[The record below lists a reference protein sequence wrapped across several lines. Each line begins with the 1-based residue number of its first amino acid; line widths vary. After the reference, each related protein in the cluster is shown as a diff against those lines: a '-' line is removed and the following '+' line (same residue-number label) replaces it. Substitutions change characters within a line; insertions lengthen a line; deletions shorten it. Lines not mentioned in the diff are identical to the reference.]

1 MVRHQPKHQN
11 GSDLRMTD
19 TVNIPGYRVLQPLG
33 VGGMASVYLAVQ
45 ESLDREVAL
54 KVMAPA
60 LAANQEFADRF
71 LKEGRITARL
81 SHPNLVTVFDIGRHE
96 NLYYLAAEYIPGGTL
111 RERMNRGMQVY
122 EVLEL
127 VRDIAAGLHFAHD
140 KGFVHRDVKPGNIL
154 FRNDNSAVL
163 ADFGIAKSMDSKTM
177 ATQIGS
183 SIGTPHYM
191 SPEQA
196 RAEKVDGR
204 SDLYAL
210 GAVMFEC
217 LAQRAPY
224 EAADPFTIALMHVT
238 HPLPQLPEPLRWL
251 QPIIDSSMA
260 KDANQRYAN
269 GEAFIVAL
277 DKLVSS
283 APQARDMR
291 DRRPGS
297 GRSRATAQ
305 PQPQT
310 PVPPARPAPAGPVG
324 IDDDFE
330 PRRLPVK
337 TILIAGTS
345 VLFAGAAAFFFLR
358 DESPAPA
365 AIDPVAGQTTPSDGS
380 PDAGNAGVESPTVEP
395 VMPRSGFVTPL
406 PAGADA
412 ATLIARA
419 QEYVKI
425 GLVENGRR
433 LNEPEGDCATDLFKM
448 VLAADPDNEEAK
460 AGLSQVADFYES
472 KAKATFDRGLYAGSA
487 ILAEEGLKAQPD
499 DASLKQLLEDS
510 NRAAGY

>member
-1 MVRHQPKHQN
+1 
-11 GSDLRMTD
+11 MTE
-19 TVNIPGYRVLQPLG
+19 TVNIPGYRVAQPLG

-71 LKEGRITARL
+71 LKEGRITAKL

-111 RERMNRGMQVY
+111 RERMNRGMQVH

-127 VRDIAAGLHFAHD
+127 VRDIAAGLNFAHD

-238 HPLPQLPEPLRWL
+238 HPVPQLPEPLRWL

-260 KDANQRYAN
+260 KDANLRYAN

-297 GRSRATAQ
+297 ARSTRAPQA
-305 PQPQT
+305 QPQT
-310 PVPPARPAPAGPVG
+310 PVPPKRPPAASQSRN
-324 IDDDFE
+324 DDDFE
-330 PRRLPVK
+330 QRRLPTRK
-337 TILIAGTS
+337 TMLIAGAS
-345 VLFAGAAAFFFLR
+345 LAFAAAAAFVLLR
-358 DESPAPA
+358 TGDDASSAVDSNSDASSAADAAVDGTDATDDPSTTSNSSNSPP
-365 AIDPVAGQTTPSDGS
+365 
-380 PDAGNAGVESPTVEP
+380 
-395 VMPRSGFVTPL
+395 GFITPL
-406 PAGADA
+406 PAGSDA

-433 LNEPEGDCATDLFKM
+433 LNEPEGDCATDLFKL

-499 DASLKQLLEDS
+499 DESLKQLLEDS

>member
-1 MVRHQPKHQN
+1 
-11 GSDLRMTD
+11 MTD
-19 TVNIPGYRVLQPLG
+19 AVNIPGYRVVQSIG

-71 LKEGRITARL
+71 LKEGRITAKL

-111 RERMNRGMQVY
+111 RERMNRGMQVS
-122 EVLEL
+122 ETLEL
-127 VRDIAAGLHFAHD
+127 VRDVAAGLHFAHD

-154 FRNDNSAVL
+154 FRNDSSAVL

-238 HPLPQLPEPLRWL
+238 HPVPQLPEALRWL
-251 QPIIDSSMA
+251 QPIIEGSMA
-260 KDANQRYAN
+260 KDANLRYPN

-277 DKLVSS
+277 DKLVADS
-283 APQARDMR
+283 PQGREMR
-291 DRRPGS
+291 ARRPGS
-297 GRSRATAQ
+297 ARSSRAAA
-305 PQPQT
+305 PLPET
-310 PVPPARPAPAGPVG
+310 PVPPKRRPSKAREEAEFL
-324 IDDDFE
+324 DE
-330 PRRLPVK
+330 QPRRPTPRSLA
-337 TILIAGTS
+337 IGGISLA
-345 VLFAGAAAFFFLR
+345 FAAAAAFVLLR
-358 DESPAPA
+358 GDDTTGTPPVSNGDTVVEDSMPVDPGPSDSPGGIGPNPD
-365 AIDPVAGQTTPSDGS
+365 ISPSDGA
-380 PDAGNAGVESPTVEP
+380 PFT
-395 VMPRSGFVTPL
+395 TPL
-406 PAGADA
+406 PAGADIG
-412 ATLIARA
+412 TLVKRA

-425 GLVENGRR
+425 GVVENGRR

-448 VLAADPDNEEAK
+448 VLAADPGNEDAK
-460 AGLSQVADFYES
+460 RGLSQIADFYAS
-472 KAKATFDRGLYAGSA
+472 KAKATFDRGLWAGSA
-487 ILAEEGLKAQPD
+487 ILAEEGLKAQPENAELRRLLD
-499 DASLKQLLEDS
+499 DSK
-510 NRAAGY
+510 RAGGF

>member
-1 MVRHQPKHQN
+1 
-11 GSDLRMTD
+11 MTE
-19 TVNIPGYRVLQPLG
+19 TVTIPGYRVLQPLG

-111 RERMNRGMQVY
+111 RERMNRGMQVN

-127 VRDIAAGLHFAHD
+127 VRDIAAGLNFAHE

-217 LAQRAPY
+217 LANRAPY

-238 HPLPQLPEPLRWL
+238 HPVPQLPEPFRWL

-297 GRSRATAQ
+297 ARSTRTPQA
-305 PQPQT
+305 QPQT
-310 PVPPARPAPAGPVG
+310 PVPPKRPGSSG
-324 IDDDFE
+324 KRQNDDDFE
-330 PRRLPVK
+330 PRRWPPLK
-337 TILIAGTS
+337 TLVIAGTS
-345 VLFAGAAAFFFLR
+345 LAFAAAAAFVLLR
-358 DESPAPA
+358 DAGDLFPTGDADTTVDAPA
-365 AIDPVAGQTTPSDGS
+365 EQTDERTEPAVD
-380 PDAGNAGVESPTVEP
+380 DSPTSRP
-395 VMPRSGFVTPL
+395 TAPGPGFITPL

-412 ATLIARA
+412 AALIARA

-433 LNEPEGDCATDLFKM
+433 LNEPEGDCATDLFKL

-472 KAKATFDRGLYAGSA
+472 KAKATFDRGLYAGSG

>member
-1 MVRHQPKHQN
+1 
-11 GSDLRMTD
+11 MTE
-19 TVNIPGYRVLQPLG
+19 TVNIPGYRVVEPLG

-71 LKEGRITARL
+71 LKEGRITAKL

-96 NLYYLAAEYIPGGTL
+96 NTYYLAAEYIPGGTL
-111 RERMNRGMQVY
+111 RERMNRGMKVMEIL
-122 EVLEL
+122 EV
-127 VRDIAAGLHFAHD
+127 VRDLAAGLHFAHD

-204 SDLYAL
+204 SDIYAL

-217 LAQRAPY
+217 LAERAPY

-238 HPLPQLPEPLRWL
+238 HPLPQLPDEMRWL
-251 QPIIDSSMA
+251 QPLIAGSMA
-260 KDANQRYAN
+260 KDANERYGT
-269 GEAFIVAL
+269 GEEFLVAI
-277 DKLVSS
+277 DKLVAS
-283 APQARDMR
+283 APQAKEMR
-291 DRRPGS
+291 ERRPGS
-297 GRSRATAQ
+297 ARASRPSQTL
-305 PQPQT
+305 PET
-310 PVPPARPAPAGPVG
+310 PVPTGRAPKSAKK
-324 IDDDFE
+324 IDSLDIDGDE
-330 PRRLPVK
+330 RRRFTPK
-337 TILIAGTS
+337 TMIIAGTS
-345 VLFAGAAAFFFLR
+345 LAFALAAAFILMR
-358 DESPAPA
+358 GDGKNNGVDDGAAVTTTVAEQGTGESST
-365 AIDPVAGQTTPSDGS
+365 GTPD
-380 PDAGNAGVESPTVEP
+380 DATPTADNP
-395 VMPRSGFVTPL
+395 QLPPSGIITPL
-406 PAGADA
+406 PAGSDA
-412 ATLIARA
+412 ATLIQRA

-425 GLVENGRR
+425 GLIENGRR
-433 LNEPEGDCATDLFKM
+433 LNEPEGDCATDLFQL
-448 VLAADPDNEEAK
+448 VLAADPDNEDAK

-472 KAKATFDRGLYAGSA
+472 KAKATFDRGLYVGSS
-487 ILAEEGLKAQPD
+487 ILAEEGLKARPD
-499 DASLKQLLEDS
+499 DPELLKLLADS
-510 NRAAGY
+510 NRAQGR

>member
-1 MVRHQPKHQN
+1 MVRHQPKHKN

-154 FRNDNSAVL
+154 FRSDNSAVL

-277 DKLVSS
+277 DKLVST

-310 PVPPARPAPAGPVG
+310 PVPPARPAPDRKVDY
-324 IDDDFE
+324 DDGLE
-330 PRRLPVK
+330 RRRIPLK
-337 TILIAGTS
+337 TVLIAGTS
-345 VLFAGAAAFFFLR
+345 ILFAIAAAFVFLR
-358 DESPAPA
+358 EDKA
-365 AIDPVAGQTTPSDGS
+365 TPSASDATVAEVSEGSAEEGDTADTGVPS
-380 PDAGNAGVESPTVEP
+380 PDRA
-395 VMPRSGFVTPL
+395 MPGSGFVTPL

>member
-1 MVRHQPKHQN
+1 
-11 GSDLRMTD
+11 MTE

-111 RERMNRGMQVY
+111 RERMNRGMQVH

-127 VRDIAAGLHFAHD
+127 VRDIAAGLNFAHE

-238 HPLPQLPEPLRWL
+238 HPVPQLPEPLRWL
-251 QPIIDSSMA
+251 QPIIESSMA

-269 GEAFIVAL
+269 GEAFIVGL

-297 GRSRATAQ
+297 ARSSRPS
-305 PQPQT
+305 PQQVQT
-310 PVPPARPAPAGPVG
+310 PVPPKRPANPSGTRG
-324 IDDDFE
+324 DDDFE
-330 PRRLPVK
+330 PRRRMPPTK
-337 TILIAGTS
+337 TLVIAGTS
-345 VLFAGAAAFFFLR
+345 LAFAAAAAFVFLR
-358 DESPAPA
+358 ESG
-365 AIDPVAGQTTPSDGS
+365 DTPVGSADTMVVTPT
-380 PDAGNAGVESPTVEP
+380 NTVEGDAVQAEVDTP
-395 VMPRSGFVTPL
+395 TSNPTSSAAGFITPL
-406 PAGADA
+406 PAGSDA

-433 LNEPEGDCATDLFKM
+433 LNEPEGDCATDLFKL
-448 VLAADPDNEEAK
+448 VLAADPENEDAK

-487 ILAEEGLKAQPD
+487 ILAEEGLKARPD

>member
-1 MVRHQPKHQN
+1 
-11 GSDLRMTD
+11 MTE
-19 TVNIPGYRVLQPLG
+19 TVNIPGYRVVEPLG

-71 LKEGRITARL
+71 LKEGRITAKL

-111 RERMNRGMQVY
+111 RERMNRGMQIS

-127 VRDIAAGLHFAHD
+127 VRDIAAGLNFAHD

-154 FRNDNSAVL
+154 FRNDSSAVL

-217 LAQRAPY
+217 LANRAPY

-238 HPLPQLPEPLRWL
+238 HPVPQLPEPLRWL
-251 QPIIDSSMA
+251 QPIIESSMA

-277 DKLVSS
+277 DKLVSN
-283 APQARDMR
+283 APQAREVR

-297 GRSRATAQ
+297 ARSSRQNPVQA
-305 PQPQT
+305 QT
-310 PVPPARPAPAGPVG
+310 PVPPKRPVPTSKPEY
-324 IDDDFE
+324 DDEFE
-330 PRRLPVK
+330 RSRLPTRK
-337 TILIAGTS
+337 TLLIAGTS
-345 VLFAGAAAFFFLR
+345 LAFAVAAAFVFLR
-358 DESPAPA
+358 EDASPPA
-365 AIDPVAGQTTPSDGS
+365 AADTGTSVATTEDPVADSAETVGNDATASDPAAS
-380 PDAGNAGVESPTVEP
+380 S
-395 VMPRSGFVTPL
+395 SGFITPL
-406 PAGADA
+406 PAGSDA
-412 ATLIARA
+412 ATLIKRA
-419 QEYVKI
+419 QEYVEI
-425 GLVENGRR
+425 GVVQNGRR
-433 LNEPEGDCATDLFKM
+433 LNEPEGDCATDLFKL
-448 VLAADPDNEEAK
+448 VLAADPDNEDAK
-460 AGLSQVADFYES
+460 AGLSRIADFYES
-472 KAKATFDRGLYAGSA
+472 KAKATFDRGLYTGSE

-499 DASLKQLLEDS
+499 NAGLKQLLEDS
-510 NRAAGY
+510 RRAGGH

>member
-1 MVRHQPKHQN
+1 
-11 GSDLRMTD
+11 MTD
-19 TVNIPGYRVLQPLG
+19 TVNIPGYRVMQPLG
-33 VGGMASVYLAVQ
+33 IGGMASVYLAVQ

-154 FRNDNSAVL
+154 FRNDSSAVL

-238 HPLPQLPEPLRWL
+238 HPVPQLPEPLRWL
-251 QPIIDSSMA
+251 QPIIESSMA

-277 DKLVSS
+277 DKLVAN

-297 GRSRATAQ
+297 GRSRATSQ
-305 PQPQT
+305 PQLQT
-310 PVPPARPAPAGPVG
+310 PVPPARPAPARKTPA
-324 IDDDFE
+324 DDEFE
-330 PRRLPVK
+330 PKGIPLK
-337 TILIAGTS
+337 TVLIAGTS
-345 VLFAGAAAFFFLR
+345 LLFAVAAAFVFLR
-358 DESPAPA
+358 NDRNMPSTNA
-365 AIDPVAGQTTPSDGS
+365 AIAVEGAEEEGRDEAGTAEIEAPS
-380 PDAGNAGVESPTVEP
+380 PDP

-448 VLAADPDNEEAK
+448 VLAADPGNEEAK